1 LTSPQTRVNHP
12 IVTRIILSVVL
23 TILSAAALVVA
34 PQQVAAARWVPAADA
49 SWQIQFSGPI
59 DLTVKADAFDLDMF
73 ETTTRRVRRLHNNG
87 KHAVCYI
94 NAGAW
99 EDWRPDADRYPSAV
113 LGKPLDGWPGE
124 RWLDIRRIDILGPII
139 GARLDRCDA
148 KGFDG
153 VEFDNVEGYQ
163 NSTGFGLRRADQLT
177 FNRWLADAA
186 HARGLSVGLK
196 NALGIA
202 EQLEPKFDFAIVEQ
216 CFYYRECGLT
226 SPFTDAGKSVLV
238 VEYELTRAQFC
249 DGAKR
254 LGVTAMRKHL
264 SLDAWRRPC

>member
-1 LTSPQTRVNHP
+1 
-12 IVTRIILSVVL
+12 
-23 TILSAAALVVA
+23 
-34 PQQVAAARWVPAADA
+34 
-49 SWQIQFSGPI
+49 
-59 DLTVKADAFDLDMF
+59 M
-73 ETTTRRVRRLHNNG
+73 
-87 KHAVCYI
+87 
-94 NAGAW
+94 
-99 EDWRPDADRYPSAV
+99 PSATSTPV
-113 LGKPLDGWPGE
+113 RGRTGARTLIA
-124 RWLDIRRIDILGPII
+124 IRRSSSANRLTGGRASAGWTFADWTSSSPII
-139 GARLDRCDA
+139 RDRLDRCDA

-163 NSTGFGLRRADQLT
+163 NETGFDLSRADQLA

-186 HARGLSVGLK
+186 HQRGLSVGLK

-226 SPFTDAGKSVLV
+226 APFTEAGKSVLV
-238 VEYELTRAQFC
+238 VEYELSRAQFC
-249 DGAKR
+249 DRAAS

>member
-1 LTSPQTRVNHP
+1 MFV
-12 IVTRIILSVVL
+12 
-23 TILSAAALVVA
+23 ALVLAVSCATALAGA
-34 PQQVAAARWVPAADA
+34 PQPAAAARWLPGPDT
-49 SWQIQFSGPI
+49 SWQIQFSGEI
-59 DLTVKADAFDLDMF
+59 DLTVKAKVFDLDMF
-73 ETTTRRVRRLHNNG
+73 ETMARQVRRLHGMG

-124 RWLDIRRIDILGPII
+124 RWLDIRRLDVLAPILGD
-139 GARLDRCDA
+139 RLDRCAA

-153 VEFDNVEGYQ
+153 VEFDNVEGYTDP
-163 NSTGFGLRRADQLT
+163 SGFDLRKADQLT
-177 FNRWLADAA
+177 FNKWLADAA

-216 CFYYRECGLT
+216 CFHYRECGLT
-226 SPFTDAGKSVLV
+226 APFTDAGKSVLV
-238 VEYELTRAQFC
+238 VEYELSRDQFC
-249 DGAKR
+249 HRAES
-254 LGVTAMRKHL
+254 LGVTAIRKHL